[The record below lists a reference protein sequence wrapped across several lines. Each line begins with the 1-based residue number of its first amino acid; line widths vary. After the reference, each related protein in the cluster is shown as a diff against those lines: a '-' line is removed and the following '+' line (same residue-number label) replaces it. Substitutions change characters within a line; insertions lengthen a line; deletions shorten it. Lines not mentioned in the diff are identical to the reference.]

1 MGLNELP
8 FEDVYTRVYEIVG
21 LIPLG
26 KVATYGQI
34 AQIVGPPCDARMVGW
49 ALRAMPAGLQIPWQ
63 RVINARGEISAQFR
77 EAEARLQRTLL
88 EQEEIQF
95 DGRDR
100 VDMGRFQWEGPSDDW
115 LREHGY
121 APAADD
127 ALDEDP
133 GPKQL
138 GLF

>member
-21 LIPLG
+21 LIPSG

-34 AQIVGPPCDARMVGW
+34 AQIVGPPCDARMAGW
-49 ALRAMPAGLQIPWQ
+49 ALRAMPGGLHIPWQ
-63 RVINARGEISAQFR
+63 RVINARGEISSQFR
-77 EAEARLQRTLL
+77 EAEARLQRELL
-88 EQEEIQF
+88 GQEGIEF
-95 DGRDR
+95 DARDR
-100 VDMGRFQWEGPSDDW
+100 VDMNRFQWEGPDADW

-121 APAADD
+121 TVPADSVSD
-127 ALDEDP
+127 TDS

-138 GLF
+138 ELL